1 MKIAHLD
8 TGRTWRG
15 GQAQALLL
23 MRELRTRGHEQL
35 LLAPPG
41 PLLGQALAERFDVVR
56 WDARGELDPLA
67 LLAARS
73 ALARFDAQVAH
84 AHSAHAHAIGVPAAR
99 WAGVPAV
106 FVSRRV
112 DFKVRTNPFS
122 RFKYALPVDR
132 YLCISEGVRAAMLAS
147 GVPAERLRLVPS
159 GVDVDEVRA
168 AGAVPAPSLREL
180 AGLPADAE
188 VLGTV
193 ASLAPHKN
201 HALLL
206 DAAPAVVAARPHAHF
221 VWLGE
226 GECREAL
233 ERQRARLGLKSRV
246 HLLGFHPAVRALMR
260 QFDVFVLS
268 SYLEGLC
275 TSLLDAQVLGVPIVA
290 TAVGGVP
297 EVVEDGATGRL
308 VHALEPGALAAAL
321 VESLAHPELRHA
333 WAERAR
339 RSVEAFGIARTAER
353 TLAEYREVLD
363 ARGVP
368 V

>member
-1 MKIAHLD
+1 VKVAHLD

-23 MRELRTRGHEQL
+23 MRELESRGHDQL
-35 LLAPPG
+35 LLAPAG
-41 PLLGQALAERFDVVR
+41 PLLERARAEGFATRR
-56 WDARGELDPLA
+56 WEAHGEIDPFA
-67 LLAARS
+67 LLAARG
-73 ALARFDAQVAH
+73 ALARARPAVAH
-84 AHSAHAHAIGVPAAR
+84 LHSAHAHALGVPAAR

-106 FVSRRV
+106 VVSRRV
-112 DFKVRTNPFS
+112 DFRVRTNPFS
-122 RFKYALPVDR
+122 RWKYALPVDR

-147 GVPAERLRLVPS
+147 GVGAERLRLVPS
-159 GVDVDEVRA
+159 GVDLDEVRA
-168 AGAVPAPSLREL
+168 AGAEPAPDLRQL
-180 AGLPADAE
+180 AGVPADAE

-206 DAAPAVVAARPHAHF
+206 EAAGPVIAARPRAHF

-226 GECREAL
+226 GECRSAL
-233 ERQRARLGLKSRV
+233 ERRRRELGLVPRV
-246 HLLGFHPAVRALMR
+246 HLLGFQPQARALMR

-268 SYLEGLC
+268 SHLEGLC

-297 EVVEDGATGRL
+297 EVVHDGETGRL
-308 VHALEPGALAAAL
+308 VHGLEPRQLAAAL
-321 VESLAHPELRHA
+321 VEALARPDLARE

-353 TLAEYREVLD
+353 TLAAYREVLEPGERP
-363 ARGVP
+363 A
-368 V
+368 